1 LFAIKTIFTEKES
14 DMKDTLREVRFLR
27 VNRHPCII
35 DVHDG
40 FMTSQPR
47 LLFIVMP
54 YCEGGDLD
62 GLIKLTK
69 KAKTSIN
76 EDKIIK
82 WSIQI
87 ALAMHFLHENSV
99 IHRDL
104 KPNNVML
111 TEGGDLIKVVD
122 FGLAMST
129 KEVLE
134 YSHLL
139 TLNHTLLSHPFTSY
153 LISYFL
159 FWFLIRIQRT
169 TLISLFTYIL

>member
-1 LFAIKTIFTEKES
+1 MLQYIYTYVIHFFFTFFIVKCIGDNRLFAIKTIFTEKES

-62 GLIKLTK
+62 GLIKITK
-69 KAKTSIN
+69 KTKSNIN
-76 EDKIIK
+76 EDKIVK
-82 WSIQI
+82 WTIQI
-87 ALAMHFLHENSV
+87 ALAMHFLHENNV

-129 KEVLE
+129 KEVWIISLNN
-134 YSHLL
+134 SHLI
-139 TLNHTLLSHPFTSY
+139 TFT
-153 LISYFL
+153 
-159 FWFLIRIQRT
+159 
-169 TLISLFTYIL
+169 

>member
-1 LFAIKTIFTEKES
+1 
-14 DMKDTLREVRFLR
+14 MKDTLREVRFLR

-62 GLIKLTK
+62 GLIKITK
-69 KAKTSIN
+69 KAKSNIS

-87 ALAMHFLHENSV
+87 ALAIHFLHENNV

-129 KEVLE
+129 KEVRNISLNN
-134 YSHLL
+134 SHLL
-139 TLNHTLLSHPFTSY
+139 TSLYFIFFCKYFINSLRRY
-153 LISYFL
+153 KISVFL
-159 FWFLIRIQRT
+159 QCIVNKGFI
-169 TLISLFTYIL
+169 